1 MKIVAFAQ
9 NQYRNFPDDFQD
21 RHEGTVTTP
30 YALAE
35 PGEVR
40 AAFRDY
46 LDYIMQAARS
56 GFDGVAFTEHAQT
69 TYDMIANPSLI
80 GSAIGYATE
89 TEGLD
94 VAVYPVGRSLG
105 KAREPVRVA
114 EEYAMIDCISG
125 GRLMAG
131 FPVGLMFDAAIN
143 NGVPPIEVRQR
154 YTENLRLILRAWH
167 DHEPFAWNGRFT
179 QLPSV
184 NIWPRPLQQPL
195 PVWITGV
202 GNPATMRLVLEN
214 NFGFNYFGWFG
225 SELTARRVF
234 DRFWEIADERR
245 CARQPQPDGL
255 HGLGLR
261 RRDRR
266 RGRARLRPPSRI
278 LLQQGAGRDPARQ
291 ARDTRRHLAPR
302 HPLPAGG
309 PGQRFR
315 LRPRDAPCE
324 RGADIRGR
332 RGRRRL
338 ARDGGRPADR
348 HRPRLPRRQSGD
360 DAQDGLDAARSRCR
374 QRRALRGVRAAQ
386 AARIRGRRRLAA
398 SLVARA
404 PRRQSGTRRRE
415 ARRAGA
421 EPRDVGDRTSRTRRG
436 GVGRQARDTRQ
447 DGRIGP
453 AAGLSPPGRGGCTSI
468 PSSKR

>member
-9 NQYRNFPDDFQD
+9 NQYRKFPDDFED

-35 PGEVR
+35 PAEVR

-46 LDYIMQAARS
+46 LDYIMQAARL

-69 TYDMIANPSLI
+69 TYDMTANPSLI

-143 NGVPPIEVRQR
+143 NGVPPIEVRRR
-154 YTENLRLILRAWH
+154 YEENMRLVLRAWS
-167 DHEPFAWNGRFT
+167 DPEPFPWNGRFT

-184 NIWPRPLQQPL
+184 NIWPRPLQKAL

-202 GNPATMRLVLEN
+202 GNPATMRLALEN

-225 SELTARRVF
+225 SELTAGRVF
-234 DRFWEIADERR
+234 ARFREVADAAGIPANPNRLAFMASVCVGETDEEAERVYGPHLEYFFNKGPGATSLGKLAIPGGISLPGIRFLLEDRAGDFGFAHEMRHAGIGRILEVGAAVVGSPATVAERLAGIARGYGVGNLVVMLKMGSMPRDLVADNVERF
-245 CARQPQPDGL
+245 AASVLP
-255 HGLGLR
+255 
-261 RRDRR
+261 
-266 RGRARLRPPSRI
+266 RLRAETV
-278 LLQQGAGRDPARQ
+278 GDE
-291 ARDTRRHLAPR
+291 APHR
-302 HPLPAGG
+302 WWPERLGGSPEPAG
-309 PGQRFR
+309 
-315 LRPRDAPCE
+315 A
-324 RGADIRGR
+324 
-332 RGRRRL
+332 
-338 ARDGGRPADR
+338 
-348 HRPRLPRRQSGD
+348 
-360 DAQDGLDAARSRCR
+360 
-374 QRRALRGVRAAQ
+374 ALRGAA
-386 AARIRGRRRLAA
+386 
-398 SLVARA
+398 
-404 PRRQSGTRRRE
+404 
-415 ARRAGA
+415 
-421 EPRDVGDRTSRTRRG
+421 
-436 GVGRQARDTRQ
+436 
-447 DGRIGP
+447 
-453 AAGLSPPGRGGCTSI
+453 
-468 PSSKR
+468 

>member
-9 NQYRNFPDDFQD
+9 NQYRTFPADFQD

-30 YALAE
+30 WSLAE

-94 VAVYPVGRSLG
+94 VAIYPVGRSLG

-234 DRFWEIADERR
+234 DRFWEIADSVGAPANPNRMAFMASVCVGETDEEAERVYGPHLEYFFNKGPGATQLGKLAIPGGISLPGIR
-245 CARQPQPDGL
+245 FLLEDQAGDFGFAHEMRHASAARIFEVGAAVVGSAETVADRLIGIA
-255 HGLGLR
+255 
-261 RRDRR
+261 RDYRVGNLVTMLKMGSMPR
-266 RGRARLRPPSRI
+266 DLVADNVARFAESVLPRLRE
-278 LLQQGAGRDPARQ
+278 AGV
-291 ARDTRRHLAPR
+291 
-302 HPLPAGG
+302 
-309 PGQRFR
+309 
-315 LRPRDAPCE
+315 
-324 RGADIRGR
+324 
-332 RGRRRL
+332 
-338 ARDGGRPADR
+338 
-348 HRPRLPRRQSGD
+348 GD
-360 DAQDGLDAARSRCR
+360 DWPHRWWPERLGGSPEPVGAKLD
-374 QRRALRGVRAAQ
+374 ALRGAA
-386 AARIRGRRRLAA
+386 
-398 SLVARA
+398 
-404 PRRQSGTRRRE
+404 
-415 ARRAGA
+415 
-421 EPRDVGDRTSRTRRG
+421 
-436 GVGRQARDTRQ
+436 
-447 DGRIGP
+447 
-453 AAGLSPPGRGGCTSI
+453 
-468 PSSKR
+468 

>member
-9 NQYRNFPDDFQD
+9 NQYRKFPDDFED

-30 YALAE
+30 WALAE
-35 PGEVR
+35 PAEVR

-46 LDYIMQAARS
+46 LDYIMQAARL

-69 TYDMIANPSLI
+69 TYDMTANPSLI

-143 NGVPPIEVRQR
+143 NGVPPIEVRRR
-154 YTENLRLILRAWH
+154 YEENLSLILRAWH
-167 DHEPFAWNGRFT
+167 DPEPFAWNGRFT

-202 GNPATMRLVLEN
+202 GTRRPCGSRSEN
-214 NFGFNYFGWFG
+214 NFGFNYFGWFAASSRRAGCSPASARSPTPPASPPTPTG
-225 SELTARRVF
+225 SPSWPRSASARPTKRPSGSTAPISNTFSTR
-234 DRFWEIADERR
+234 
-245 CARQPQPDGL
+245 
-255 HGLGLR
+255 
-261 RRDRR
+261 
-266 RGRARLRPPSRI
+266 
-278 LLQQGAGRDPARQ
+278 AGRHQHRQ
-291 ARDTRRHLAPR
+291 ARHTGRHLAAR

-309 PGQRFR
+309 PGGRFR
-315 LRPRDAPCE
+315 LRARDAPC
-324 RGADIRGR
+324 RHRAHPGGR
-332 RGRRRL
+332 RGNRRL
-338 ARDGGRPADR
+338 ARDGR
-348 HRPRLPRRQSGD
+348 
-360 DAQDGLDAARSRCR
+360 
-374 QRRALRGVRAAQ
+374 
-386 AARIRGRRRLAA
+386 
-398 SLVARA
+398 RA
-404 PRRQSGTRRRE
+404 PRRHRR
-415 ARRAGA
+415 GYGVGNLVVMLKMGSM
-421 EPRDVGDRTSRTRRG
+421 PRDLVADNVARFAESVLPRLREETVGDDRPHRWWPERLGGSPQPSGDALRG
-436 GVGRQARDTRQ
+436 
-447 DGRIGP
+447 
-453 AAGLSPPGRGGCTSI
+453 AA
-468 PSSKR
+468 